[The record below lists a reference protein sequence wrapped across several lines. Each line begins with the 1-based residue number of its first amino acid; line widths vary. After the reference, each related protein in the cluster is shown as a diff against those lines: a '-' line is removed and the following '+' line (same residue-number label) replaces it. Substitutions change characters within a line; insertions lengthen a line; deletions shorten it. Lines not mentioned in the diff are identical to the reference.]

1 MDLTVTR
8 EIDAP
13 AQRVWDIVTDLQ
25 ASPEV
30 LSGVDRVERLDG
42 GDAFEV
48 GTRWR
53 ETRTMFGRQASE
65 EMAVTA
71 IEPPRSYTVEAGSGG
86 TTYRSTIAVTPLGER
101 RSRLTMGFAAQSTGI
116 AGRVLAA
123 TVGRLFLGSTRKA
136 LERDLEDIAT
146 AAEAGAG

>member
-1 MDLTVTR
+1 MDLTVTK

-13 AQRVWDIVTDLQ
+13 AQRVWDIVTDLD
-25 ASPEV
+25 ASPQV

-42 GDAFEV
+42 GDGFEV

-71 IEPPRSYTVEAGSGG
+71 VEPPRSYTVEAGSGG
-86 TTYRSTIAVTPLGER
+86 TSYRSTIAVMPLDER
-101 RSRLTMGFAAQSTGI
+101 RCRLTMGFSAQSAGI
-116 AGRVLAA
+116 AGRVLSA

-136 LERDLEDIAT
+136 LQRDLDDIAA
-146 AAEAGAG
+146 AAEARTG